1 MAGEKTKSDSDMVI
15 ITKEML
21 AEMITTKR
29 EMQADMIIMK
39 KEMPVDIKEMI
50 PG

>member
-1 MAGEKTKSDSDMVI
+1 MGEKTKSDPDMVI
-15 ITKEML
+15 ITRKML
-21 AEMITTKR
+21 AEMITMKR

-39 KEMPVDIKEMI
+39 KEMLVDIKEMI